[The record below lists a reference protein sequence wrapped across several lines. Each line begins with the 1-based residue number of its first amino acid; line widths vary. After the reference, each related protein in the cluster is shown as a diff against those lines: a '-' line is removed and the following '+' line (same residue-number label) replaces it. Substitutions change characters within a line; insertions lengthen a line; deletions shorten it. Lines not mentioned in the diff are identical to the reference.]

1 MLCHCCHKNNVDQ
14 LTVLY
19 SSCEYVYQTA
29 GDRLATNNINKQLCH
44 YNYIL
49 AVIRLLCNL
58 DGIDFGT
65 SLSGLSWKWPFNE
78 CRVMLC
84 YMATKYHRR
93 TAQNIPTTAPC
104 HCHVSNKSHAY
115 KQATIFTAT
124 SQVQLHQN
132 SLRELWIFL
141 EPLFFT

>member
-44 YNYIL
+44 YNHIL

-58 DGIDFGT
+58 DGIDSGT
-65 SLSGLSWKWPFNE
+65 SLS
-78 CRVMLC
+78 
-84 YMATKYHRR
+84 
-93 TAQNIPTTAPC
+93 
-104 HCHVSNKSHAY
+104 
-115 KQATIFTAT
+115 
-124 SQVQLHQN
+124 
-132 SLRELWIFL
+132 
-141 EPLFFT
+141 